1 MASRYVSKKLI
12 VEGDQDK
19 RVIPELIEANGIYW
33 GDKKKGE
40 KPIVDI
46 KSYGSDQ
53 FINAE
58 VISAELKESGLT
70 ALGLIID
77 ADDDLAA
84 RWQSVRNA
92 CLKSIPDFPEELAIT
107 GLIHTTTTGIKF
119 GVWIMP
125 DNQAQGML
133 ESFLAYMIPDENDLI
148 WQYALEVAEEAKSKG
163 ALFIDLHRPK
173 AYIYTWLAWQDPPGR
188 QLHNAI
194 MEKILNP
201 EHPKAQAFVNWF
213 KTLYDL

>member
-1 MASRYVSKKLI
+1 MANQYKPKILI
-12 VEGDQDK
+12 VEGEQDK
-19 RVIPELIEANGIYW
+19 RVIPHLIEANGIYW
-33 GDKKKGE
+33 GDKKT
-40 KPIVDI
+40 PIVEI
-46 KSYGSDQ
+46 ESYGSDQ
-53 FINAE
+53 FIDAE
-58 VISAELKESGLT
+58 EISSKLKESGLK
-70 ALGLIID
+70 ALGLIVD
-77 ADDDLAA
+77 ADEDLAA

-92 CLKSIPDFPEELAIT
+92 SLKSMPDFPKELPVT

-125 DNQAQGML
+125 DNQTQGML

-173 AYIYTWLAWQDPPGR
+173 AYIYTWLAWQAPPGR

-201 EHPKAQAFVNWF
+201 QHPKAQAFVNWF